1 MEPDDPMHSEV
12 QRDIHERV
20 KAGVKAVLEQVLEEE
35 MTEHLQAEYRQK
47 SQHRRGER
55 NGHYRRG
62 LITPV
67 GKIEQLQVP
76 RDREGEF
83 LTEVFER
90 YKRMTGD
97 VEDAVLEMYLQGV
110 STRRIGS
117 ITSALSSVKV
127 GKDAVSRIAGRLE
140 DEVRRW
146 RERPLE
152 ATYPYLLV
160 DACYLKVRWGERVG
174 DLALL
179 VVVGINEHGYR
190 EVLAIES
197 AAGERKAAYRNLLR
211 GLLERGLSG
220 VQLVSSDDHEAI
232 KHAVATELPEAAW
245 QRCVVHFEHNILSHV
260 PARDMKGVAEDLKV
274 IFQAKRSSTAQAL
287 AEDFCEHYRARF
299 PKAVTTLERGLAEAL
314 SFLAFPNTHH
324 RLIRSTNLLERLFRE
339 VKRRTKVV
347 GVFPHEA
354 SALTLCSAVLFR
366 STEDWALRRYMDM
379 SPLEAM
385 NTEPTEFAT

>member
-1 MEPDDPMHSEV
+1 
-12 QRDIHERV
+12 
-20 KAGVKAVLEQVLEEE
+20 
-35 MTEHLQAEYRQK
+35 
-47 SQHRRGER
+47 
-55 NGHYRRG
+55 
-62 LITPV
+62 
-67 GKIEQLQVP
+67 
-76 RDREGEF
+76 
-83 LTEVFER
+83 
-90 YKRMTGD
+90 MTGD

-110 STRRIGS
+110 STRRVGS
-117 ITSALSSVKV
+117 ITKALSSVKI

-152 ATYPYLLV
+152 VNYPYLLV

-197 AAGERKAAYRNLLR
+197 AAGERKAAYRNLFR

-220 VQLVSSDDHEAI
+220 VQLVVSDDHEAI
-232 KHAVATELPEAAW
+232 KQAVATELPEALW
-245 QRCVVHFEHNILSHV
+245 QRCVVHFERNILSHV
-260 PARDMKGVAEDLKV
+260 PARDMKEVVEDLKV
-274 IFQAKRSSTAQAL
+274 IFKAKRVSTARAL
-287 AEDFCEHYRARF
+287 AEDFAAHYRGRF
-299 PKAVTTLERGLAEAL
+299 PKAVAVVERGLAEAL
-314 SFLAFPNTHH
+314 SFLAFPHAHH
-324 RLIRSTNLLERLFRE
+324 RFIRSTNLLERLFRE

-366 STEDWALRRYMDM
+366 ATEDWTLRRYMDM
-379 SPLEAM
+379 SPLQAM
-385 NTEPTEFAT
+385 NAQPTQFAT